1 MPDENTAGESSDQ
14 TIRQTICSTIT
25 KVRTDSG
32 REILELSDEHQLT
45 GEIELDSLDL
55 AQLVVALE
63 KELGVDPF
71 RDGSATAR
79 TLGELVAVYS
89 QAIQ

>member
-1 MPDENTAGESSDQ
+1 MPNPKDMRD
-14 TIRQTICSTIT
+14 TICAIIN

-32 REILELSDEHQLT
+32 REAMEIVDAHQLT
-45 GEIELDSLDL
+45 GELGLDSLDL
-55 AQLVVALE
+55 AQMVVAIE

-79 TLGELVAVYS
+79 TVGELVDVYQ
-89 QAIQ
+89 QAHP